1 MPITN
6 PPNQPAKPEP
16 GVPGPDLPPPDIPV
30 PGPDLPEEFPPRSPN
45 GPSLPEP
52 TRA

>member
-1 MPITN
+1 
-6 PPNQPAKPEP
+6 
-16 GVPGPDLPPPDIPV
+16 VPGPDLPPADIPV
-30 PGPDLPEEFPPRSPN
+30 PGPDLPDEFPPHSPN